1 MSGILHIEFQRA
13 FKNPRLWL
21 IPVLALVGFWV
32 GYQQYFMDFVLEGA
46 SPASPTGYGCSG
58 IPTHFFVYL
67 APLLAAIPYSDS
79 LIIDRRYGFL
89 KNVLTRCR
97 FSHYL
102 TAKALANMAAGA
114 LAGSIPGA
122 CNSSS
127 CFLVVKGNAPILTVG
142 DSQII
147 FPNIPMGA
155 LGSLFP
161 AHAGL
166 YLGCL
171 VVLAA
176 LFGAAYATFG
186 LAVSAWVNN
195 RYAAMAA
202 PFAFMVVLGYLADR
216 SLHLAIIG
224 HPAGTFLPFRYGMSW
239 VQISG
244 QFLGLALVFLV
255 SFAVYARKTRNQRLA

>member
-1 MSGILHIEFQRA
+1 MSGILCIEFQRA

-32 GYQQYFMDFVLEGA
+32 GYQQISMDFVLEGA
-46 SPASPTGYGCSG
+46 SRLTYRLWMLWYSNT
-58 IPTHFFVYL
+58 FFVYL

-114 LAGSIPGA
+114 LAVSIPVA
-122 CNSSS
+122 CNIIY
-127 CFLVVKGNAPILTVG
+127 CFLVVKINAPILTIG
-142 DSQII
+142 ASSTS
-147 FPNIPMGA
+147 FPNISMGA

-161 AHAGL
+161 AHASL

-255 SFAVYARKTRNQRLA
+255 SIAVYARKTRNQRLA